1 MGLFDDVVDFAKKT
15 VSGVMAQGES
25 SLGVRGLSSIIFTP
39 DSQPGVPKE
48 VHPILK
54 KGFERVLGG
63 ALAMRKDYLHAND
76 YRAARRI
83 ALDPKDKPFGPMPVS
98 NAFGDLLLYAMGAAS
113 LSKPPQGVALNLSR
127 FSFPVVGT
135 KYIQRSE
142 TERENTALHENVHI
156 GQYKYGVKN
165 IPSLEETD
173 KYVFKKPGESQQF
186 LEENY
191 GPIAFSALKPLEL
204 GATLL
209 ARNPIYYREPTA
221 EHIGNYLDLLYR
233 RNPEKAAI
241 LEAYVPPYVMKQ
253 YIQDRPR
260 PLLPPAHR
268 QILSSNLENR

>member
-15 VSGVMAQGES
+15 VSGVMAQGEN
-25 SLGVRGLSSIIFTP
+25 SLGARGLSSITFTP
-39 DSQPGVPKE
+39 VSQPGVSKAVNPNINKRLE
-48 VHPILK
+48 QI
-54 KGFERVLGG
+54 LGG
-63 ALAMRKDYLHAND
+63 HLAMRKDYISADD
-76 YRAARRI
+76 YRSAEGMPV
-83 ALDPKDKPFGPMPVS
+83 DPKDKPFGPKPVS
-98 NAFGDLLLYAMGAAS
+98 NAFGDLLLYAMGAVN
-113 LSKPPQGVALNLSR
+113 LSKPMHGVAIDLGR

-135 KYIQRSE
+135 EYIQRPE
-142 TERENTALHENVHI
+142 TGREDIAAHENVHI

-173 KYVFKKPGESQQF
+173 KYVFGRPGESQRF
-186 LEENY
+186 LEGNY
-191 GPIAFSALKPLEL
+191 GPVAFSAFKPLEF

-209 ARNPIYYREPTA
+209 ARAPMYYYAPTA

-241 LEAYVPPYVMKQ
+241 SEAYVPPYVMKQ

-268 QILSSNLENR
+268 QILSSSLGNK